1 MSSKYKIRQH
11 KPISLEL
18 IFSLIAL
25 ARFSVDLQRGDN
37 LKSPLKSPI
46 VNQMRR

>member
-11 KPISLEL
+11 KPISFEL
-18 IFSLIAL
+18 ILSLIAL

-37 LKSPLKSPI
+37 LPKTKAPI
-46 VNQMRR
+46 VNQMSR